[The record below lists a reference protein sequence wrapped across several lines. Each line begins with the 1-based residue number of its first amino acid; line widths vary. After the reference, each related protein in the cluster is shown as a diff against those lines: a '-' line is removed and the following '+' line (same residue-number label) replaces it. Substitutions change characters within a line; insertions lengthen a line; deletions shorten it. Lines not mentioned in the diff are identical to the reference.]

1 MWYVLKKYAILKQ
14 NALMEDKMNLPVTF
28 TDKMK
33 ELLGNEYDEY
43 IACYDETRLY
53 GLRVNTKK
61 ICVEEFMKICPLEI
75 EPNPW
80 IENGFY

>member
-1 MWYVLKKYAILKQ
+1 
-14 NALMEDKMNLPVTF
+14 MNLPVTF

-33 ELLGNEYDEY
+33 KLLGNEYEEY

-61 ICVEEFMKICPLEI
+61 ISVEEFKQICPFEI
-75 EPNPW
+75 DNPLHT
-80 IENGFY
+80 IRIDKQAKYFPVT

>member
-1 MWYVLKKYAILKQ
+1 
-14 NALMEDKMNLPVTF
+14 MNLPVAF

-33 ELLGNEYDEY
+33 KLLGNEYDEY

-61 ICVEEFMKICPLEI
+61 ISVEDFKKICPFEI
-75 EPNPW
+75 EPIPW
-80 IENGFY
+80 MGMFQSRHLMSFLNRILQKVTGH